1 MIGSTILH
9 YKILEKLGQGGMGV
23 VYLAEDLNL
32 ERKVA
37 IKFLPQQIATNAQDK
52 ERFKIE
58 AKAAAKLNHPN
69 IATIYSIEES
79 GDQIFISMEYIKGV
93 ELSEKIQAGSI
104 PIDEAIK
111 IATQIADGLEAAH
124 KEGIIHRDIKTS
136 NIMITDSGVVKIMDF
151 GLAKVKGTSKLTQ
164 MGTTLGTVAYMSPEQ
179 SRGDKVDSRADIW
192 SLGVVLY
199 EILTGKFPFRGDY
212 DQAIIYS
219 ILNEEPQPA
228 DEMDARIQQIINKSL
243 KKSPDERYQSAGE
256 MEEELRKIGESG
268 EVKKTKTKKS
278 KLPWIVAAVAVA
290 VIAITL
296 YFFMPSSKSSKATT
310 DKIKTIAV
318 LPFTNIGS
326 DSNQEYFSD
335 GLSEELISVLQ
346 KNPGLRVTA
355 RTSSFAFKG
364 KGMDIKT
371 IAAKLSVNNILE
383 GSVQKAGDNLR
394 ISADLVNIK
403 TDATLWSNT
412 YNGTMNN
419 IFALQDS
426 ISGNVAEALNAA
438 LLGKGAEKPEQKT
451 DPEAYNDYLLGNHFY
466 DLRGKENWEKAEG
479 YYETA
484 LSIDSSYAPAWVGL
498 SNVHLNQANYGYI
511 PNVEGTNKSIREAKK
526 ALGLNPNL
534 ADAYAQI
541 GTIKSTYDWDW
552 TGADEAFKKG
562 LELEPENTNVLNDAA
577 ILSLTLGRFNKAIK
591 LEHRVIEID
600 PVRADGYYILGNI
613 ARYAGLPDKSI
624 AYLRKS
630 LELNPQFPAVHNLIS
645 LDYVEKGKPDSAL
658 VEVRKEK
665 EPTWQTYAF
674 AIVYYA
680 LGRKKE
686 ADDKLAELI
695 KSGANYAAFQISE
708 IYSYRNEKD
717 KAFEW
722 LERAY
727 KQRDGGLTQ
736 MVGDPLLKNIVKDA
750 RYTAFMKKMKLPIK
764 G

>member
-79 GDQIFISMEYIKGV
+79 GDQMFISMEYIKGV
-93 ELSEKIQAGSI
+93 ELSEKIQAGTI
-104 PIDEAIK
+104 PTDEAIK

-124 KEGIIHRDIKTS
+124 KEGITHRDIKTS

-164 MGTTLGTVAYMSPEQ
+164 MGATLGTVAYMSPEQ
-179 SRGDKVDSRADIW
+179 SRGDQVDNRADIW

-219 ILNEEPQPA
+219 ILNEEPQLA
-228 DEMDARIQQIINKSL
+228 EEIDSGLQQIINKSL
-243 KKSPDERYQSAGE
+243 KKNPDERYQTAGE
-256 MEEELRKIGESG
+256 MAEELREISKGG
-268 EVKKTKTKKS
+268 EVERTETKQS
-278 KLPWIVAAVAVA
+278 KLPWIVAGAAVI
-290 VIAITL
+290 VIAIAL
-296 YFFMPSSKSSKATT
+296 YLFMPSSKSVKATT
-310 DKIKTIAV
+310 EKIKTIAV

-326 DSNQEYFSD
+326 DANQEYFSD

-346 KNPGLRVTA
+346 KNPKLRVTA

-371 IAAKLSVNNILE
+371 IAAKLDVNNILE

-403 TDATLWSNT
+403 TNATLWSNT
-412 YNGTMNN
+412 YKGTMNN

-438 LLGKGAEKPEQKT
+438 LLGKETTKPEQKT
-451 DPEAYNDYLLGNHFY
+451 DPEAYNDYLLGNHFF
-466 DLRGKENWEKAEG
+466 DLGGKENFQKAES
-479 YYETA
+479 YYEKA
-484 LSIDSSYAPAWVGL
+484 LSIDSTYAPGWVGL
-498 SNVHLNQANYGYI
+498 SKVHEYQANFGYI
-511 PNVEGTNKSIREAKK
+511 RNAEGTNKAVREAKK
-526 ALGLNPNL
+526 ALELDPNL

-541 GTIKSTYDWDW
+541 GRLKNLYDWDW
-552 TGADEAFKKG
+552 AGADEEYKKG
-562 LELEPENTNVLNDAA
+562 LELEPENANVINETALLAA
-577 ILSLTLGRFNKAIK
+577 TLGRFNEAIK

-600 PVRADGYYILGNI
+600 PLHLRGYLNLGLYTWDTNS
-613 ARYAGLPDKSI
+613 PDKSI
-624 AYLRKS
+624 NAFRKC
-630 LELNPQFPAVHNLIS
+630 LELNPQAQIAHTLIGF
-645 LDYVEKGKPDSAL
+645 DYLKKGKPDSAL
-658 VEVRKEK
+658 TEIQKETD
-665 EPTWQTYAF
+665 PFVQAYGL
-674 AIVYYA
+674 AIVYKA
-680 LGRKKE
+680 LGKMKE
-686 ADDKLAELI
+686 ADDKLAGLI
-695 KSGANYAAFQISE
+695 KSDANDGAYQIAE
-708 IYSYRNEKD
+708 IYAYRGEKN

-727 KQRDGGLTQ
+727 KQRDGGLASII
-736 MVGDPLLKNIVKDA
+736 GDPLLRNIVKDP
-750 RYTAFMKKMKLPIK
+750 RYAAFLKKMKLPIK